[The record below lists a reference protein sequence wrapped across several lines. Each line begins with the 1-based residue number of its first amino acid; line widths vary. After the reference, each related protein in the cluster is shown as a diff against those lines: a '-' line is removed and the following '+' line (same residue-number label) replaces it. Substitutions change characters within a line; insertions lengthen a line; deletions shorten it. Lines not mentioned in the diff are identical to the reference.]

1 MSDRP
6 RQTAPREGG
15 GTPTLDQQETERVRH
30 RVELLVQIT
39 SRAGAY
45 RRGLLAAARHL
56 SPEEATIINDLE
68 AHGMQVPQLR
78 DMLRGGH
85 VLVDD
90 PGLYENWQF
99 AKVSHQR
106 LSSHHHDIDKARY
119 PDYGM
124 RGQVVREKLHGR
136 TERGTWVQL
145 EKTPATFGK
154 GKRPSLN
161 DVRHLVD
168 YVVYRVTR
176 SNVGPWG
183 LSRQTERHPMY
194 LSPDLSVP
202 QPLQSAVAD
211 ALSRTLRK
219 IEETDDQTAV
229 SQDLARRFPPPE
241 RVDPRA
247 ELGSTLTGNQ
257 GGRYRQDW
265 RAGRGGGRGLFGN
278 SEVWVAE
285 TRSST
290 AAAVLGRSA
299 DEHRNLWSEV
309 GVA

>member
-1 MSDRP
+1 MSD
-6 RQTAPREGG
+6 GG
-15 GTPTLDQQETERVRH
+15 GTRTLGQQDTERVRN

-45 RRGLLAAARHL
+45 RRGLLAAARLL
-56 SPEEATIINDLE
+56 SPEEATIVADLE

-78 DMLRGGH
+78 DMLCGGH
-85 VLVDD
+85 VLVDN
-90 PGLYENWQF
+90 PELYENWKF
-99 AKVSHQR
+99 DKVSRQR

-119 PDYGM
+119 PDFGM
-124 RGQVVREKLHGR
+124 KGHVVREKLHGR

-154 GKRPSLN
+154 GRRPSLN
-161 DVRHLVD
+161 DLRHLVD

-183 LSRQTERHPMY
+183 LSRRTERHPMY
-194 LSPDLSVP
+194 LSPDVSVP
-202 QPLQSAVAD
+202 QPLRSEVAD
-211 ALSRTLRK
+211 ALTRTLRK
-219 IEETDDQTAV
+219 IEEADDQTAV

-241 RVDPRA
+241 RPDARA
-247 ELGSTLTGNQ
+247 ELGSALGNQ

-290 AAAVLGRSA
+290 AAAVRARSA
-299 DEHRNLWSEV
+299 EQHRNLWSEV
-309 GVA
+309 GLA